1 MSDLWD
7 SSFVILGVYKQKGRT
22 AMSWDIIARKGYYE
36 VYANGDFMFSADTRG
51 EAVKE
56 LEQWEREHIA

>member
-1 MSDLWD
+1 
-7 SSFVILGVYKQKGRT
+7 
-22 AMSWDIIARKGYYE
+22 MSWDIIARKGYSE

-56 LEQWEREHIA
+56 MEAWEREHTA